1 MLYNIRV
8 NQSLKKNFKNFFKK
22 ILPPL
27 VESAE
32 ALNMKKELS
41 NTDVI
46 INYIRNHAK
55 LLEDTITKK

>member
-1 MLYNIRV
+1 MDNHQKI
-8 NQSLKKNFKNFFKK
+8 KNFFKK
-22 ILPPL
+22 ILPLL
-27 VESAE
+27 VESAA

>member
-1 MLYNIRV
+1 MDNHQKI
-8 NQSLKKNFKNFFKK
+8 KHFFKK